1 LGRPRQQRCCSC
13 TYHLDPHQRRSGSG
27 PAPKFL
33 TSSPLCMLLV
43 GPLLYTH
50 SCTAVLTAH
59 SCAQAEVDVGP
70 VNAAGLRGTLA
81 ARDFAPGDTIIAVP
95 FNLTVAVGGHNT
107 VASVRT
113 PPLCAG
119 NCCRSTCFFACCAR
133 KAGCLA
139 VQRSLWPARWAAA
152 APAAAGPLGRPGAL
166 LAQPAAGR
174 HAVLQ
179 GAGAAAPRRRA
190 AGRRAGA
197 PAARARR
204 AGLRAVLAS
213 RSAWVLMHASLIAGA
228 ALQL

>member
-1 LGRPRQQRCCSC
+1 
-13 TYHLDPHQRRSGSG
+13 
-27 PAPKFL
+27 
-33 TSSPLCMLLV
+33 M
-43 GPLLYTH
+43 
-50 SCTAVLTAH
+50 
-59 SCAQAEVDVGP
+59 DVGP

-107 VASVRT
+107 LASARFRRPVLASSRGT
-113 PPLCAG
+113 QLACSARAQERPAVWLYRAVSGQQRAGRALPLTASDPRAG
-119 NCCRSTCFFACCAR
+119 
-133 KAGCLA
+133 AGA
-139 VQRSLWPARWAAA
+139 GGGAAAA

-197 PAARARR
+197 PAACAQR
-204 AGLRAVLAS
+204 AGLPTVLAS
-213 RSAWVLMHASLIAGA
+213 RGAWVLMRVFLSAGA
-228 ALQL
+228 ALQS

>member
-1 LGRPRQQRCCSC
+1 
-13 TYHLDPHQRRSGSG
+13 
-27 PAPKFL
+27 
-33 TSSPLCMLLV
+33 MLLV
-43 GPLLYTH
+43 GPLLYRL

-113 PPLCAG
+113 PPLVPGTAAVALV
-119 NCCRSTCFFACCAR
+119 SS
-133 KAGCLA
+133 LA
-139 VQRSLWPARWAAA
+139 VQERRASWLYSAASGQRAGRALPLTASAPRAGAGAGGGAAAA

>member
-1 LGRPRQQRCCSC
+1 M
-13 TYHLDPHQRRSGSG
+13 
-27 PAPKFL
+27 
-33 TSSPLCMLLV
+33 TSSPQCMLLV

-139 VQRSLWPARWAAA
+139 VQRSLWPARWASPPSHGLG
-152 APAAAGPLGRPGAL
+152 PACWGRSWRWRCCGSACSSRAAGPTWRPT
-166 LAQPAAGR
+166 
-174 HAVLQ
+174 
-179 GAGAAAPRRRA
+179 GAACRRVPRCTARSWRC
-190 AGRRAGA
+190 RSTPPSCRT
-197 PAARARR
+197 PRWRARR
-204 AGLRAVLAS
+204 P
-213 RSAWVLMHASLIAGA
+213 RSASGA
-228 ALQL
+228 ACCPGQQICLGAHACVSDRWCCPAIMTVRSQRVG